1 MFESA
6 ELGHT
11 VDKLRY
17 RREEPRLR
25 ADLLDAQFDVGTV
38 GKFPVILL
46 VHGVDAAGRGETV
59 NLLNA
64 WMDPR
69 HIRVRAFPEPTEEE
83 RERPFMWRYWQALP
97 PRGKLGM
104 LFGGWYVDP
113 LLERAGRKGKMSDL
127 DRALEE
133 IVRFEGM
140 LANEGALILK
150 FWLHLSKKAQKKR
163 LESLEQDPA
172 EKWRVTRDDWRNHE
186 RYDELRKLAM
196 HVLRN
201 TSRAHAPWH
210 VVEATDSRY
219 RNLTVGKLLLDA
231 MRQRVAAEKKGTRRS
246 TSSAPPPSTPAV
258 DGRDVLGALD
268 MSQKL
273 TDAEYDKQIAREQGR
288 LAKLCR
294 RKAFR
299 DRSLIIP
306 FEGNDAAGKGGAI
319 RRVTGALDARQ
330 YEVVPIAAP
339 TEEERAQP
347 YLWRFWRRIPK
358 RGRIAVFDRSWYGR
372 VLVER
377 VEGFAAETDWLRAY
391 AEINQFEE
399 QLVRSGAVVVKLWLS
414 ISKEEQLKRFE
425 AREKTRFKRFKIT
438 DEDWRNRKKWPAY
451 AAAVNDMVD
460 RTSTE
465 LAPWT
470 LVEANDKRFARVKVL
485 RTIAD
490 QLEEALDRG

>member
-1 MFESA
+1 
-6 ELGHT
+6 
-11 VDKLRY
+11 
-17 RREEPRLR
+17 
-25 ADLLDAQFDVGTV
+25 
-38 GKFPVILL
+38 
-46 VHGVDAAGRGETV
+46 
-59 NLLNA
+59 
-64 WMDPR
+64 
-69 HIRVRAFPEPTEEE
+69 
-83 RERPFMWRYWQALP
+83 
-97 PRGKLGM
+97 
-104 LFGGWYVDP
+104 
-113 LLERAGRKGKMSDL
+113 
-127 DRALEE
+127 
-133 IVRFEGM
+133 
-140 LANEGALILK
+140 
-150 FWLHLSKKAQKKR
+150 
-163 LESLEQDPA
+163 
-172 EKWRVTRDDWRNHE
+172 
-186 RYDELRKLAM
+186 M

-210 VVEATDSRY
+210 VVEATDERY
-219 RNLTVGKLLLDA
+219 RNLTVGKILLDA

-246 TSSAPPPSTPAV
+246 TSSAPPSPTPPV

-268 MSQKL
+268 LTQKL

-299 DRSLIIP
+299 DRSLILA

-330 YEVVPIAAP
+330 YEVIPIAAP

-358 RGRIAVFDRSWYGR
+358 QGRIAVFDRSWYGR

-377 VEGFAAETDWLRAY
+377 VEGFAAETDWMRAY

-414 ISKEEQLKRFE
+414 ISNQEQLKRFE
-425 AREKTRFKRFKIT
+425 QREKTRFKRFKIT

-490 QLEEALDRG
+490 RLEEALDGKW